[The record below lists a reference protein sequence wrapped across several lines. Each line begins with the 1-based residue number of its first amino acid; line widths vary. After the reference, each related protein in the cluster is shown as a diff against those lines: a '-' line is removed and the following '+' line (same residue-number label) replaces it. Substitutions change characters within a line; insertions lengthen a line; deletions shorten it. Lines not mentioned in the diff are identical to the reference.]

1 MPHARPPG
9 PSYPELFAAAQAAE
23 QAGAWAEALLG
34 YEQALQAAMPSD
46 GPEAPE
52 ALRRIGILHRER
64 GDLDLARDALDAGI
78 ALAEARGLRAV
89 VARALNDRG
98 GVELREGDMDAAE
111 RLYLRTAELA
121 AEVGDE
127 RLAAVIEQNLGIVA
141 DVRGDADV
149 ALARYRR
156 AVDALRRVG
165 DLRSAGMTLNNLAMT
180 LAAVGRLDDAEAAY
194 AEAERLGEAAHS
206 AATLAS
212 VQMNRADLALRRRDH
227 ARARHF
233 CDAALETCT
242 RMESRWRL
250 ATVHRHYGTLFRET
264 GELDRA
270 AEHLAQA
277 VELARASGNR
287 LVEAEAENEHAL
299 LHLRH
304 GRNREVLRS
313 LNRAH
318 RLFTGLRAAHR
329 VADVESR
336 LDGMEATYLHVV
348 SEWGDSIE
356 SLDHYTA
363 GHCDRVADYACRLA
377 AAVGFGGRDLTWL
390 RMGAFLHDVGKTSVS
405 PEVLNKPGRLTE
417 AEWAEMRRHTLV
429 GDAIVAE
436 LDFPWDI
443 RPVVRNHHE
452 HWDGS
457 GYPDGLAGEAIPLTA
472 RILCVA
478 DCFDA
483 LTTARSYRPAM
494 ARDDALAE
502 MLRDSGRVFDPR
514 LLELFVRLMTD
525 VSDAAD

>member
-1 MPHARPPG
+1 MPHAPQPA
-9 PSYPELFAAAQAAE
+9 PTYDALFAAAQAAE
-23 QAGAWAEALLG
+23 QAGAWAEALAG
-34 YEQALQAAMPSD
+34 YEEALRVAM
-46 GPEAPE
+46 GQEGAEAPE

-64 GDLDLARDALDAGI
+64 GDLALARDALDA
-78 ALAEARGLRAV
+78 AVSLAEARGLRDVA
-89 VARALNDRG
+89 ARALNDRG
-98 GVELREGDMDAAE
+98 GVELREGDMEAAE
-111 RLYLRTAELA
+111 RIYLRTAVLA
-121 AEVGDE
+121 REVGDA
-127 RLAAVIEQNLGIVA
+127 RLSAILEQNLGIVA
-141 DVRGDADV
+141 DVRGDAET
-149 ALARYRR
+149 ALARYG
-156 AVDALRRVG
+156 ASVDALRRIG
-165 DLRSAGMTLNNLAMT
+165 DLRAAGMTLNNLAMT
-180 LAAVGRLDDAEAAY
+180 LAAVGRFDEAEEAY
-194 AEAERLGEAAHS
+194 AEAEALGEAAHS

-212 VQMNRADLALRRRDH
+212 VQMNRADLALRRRDWSR
-227 ARARHF
+227 ARAF
-233 CDAALETCT
+233 CDAALATCT

-264 GELDRA
+264 DALDEA
-270 AEHLAQA
+270 AQHLALA

-287 LVEAEAENEHAL
+287 LVEAEAENEQAL

-348 SEWGDSIE
+348 SEWGQSIE

-363 GHCDRVADYACRLA
+363 GHCERVADYACRLA

-390 RMGAFLHDVGKTSVS
+390 RMGAFLHDVGKTSVP
-405 PEVLNKPGRLTE
+405 PEVLNKPGRLSE
-417 AEWAEMRRHTLV
+417 DEWREMRRHPVV

-443 RPVVRNHHE
+443 RPIVRNHHE

-457 GYPDGLAGEAIPLTA
+457 GYPDSLAGEAIPLTA

-494 ARDDALAE
+494 DPAAALEEMRRDA
-502 MLRDSGRVFDPR
+502 GRVFDPR
-514 LLELFVRLMTD
+514 LLDVFVRLMR
-525 VSDAAD
+525 AADEAA